1 MFEFDIL
8 CRIYNYI
15 NDAPKLKLFTSTLK
29 DSALRWF
36 MGLRDGSILNSEG
49 MKNTFLKKYHEY
61 CNTRNIKTDI
71 FKMQQL
77 EDENLEEYVER
88 FLYNLQRDRNG
99 SLNEYSIKILFLK
112 GIQEE
117 YINTLNLMSSGDI
130 SQKYFSNI
138 CDLCKKYSR
147 S

>member
-1 MFEFDIL
+1 
-8 CRIYNYI
+8 
-15 NDAPKLKLFTSTLK
+15 
-29 DSALRWF
+29 
-36 MGLRDGSILNSEG
+36 
-49 MKNTFLKKYHEY
+49 
-61 CNTRNIKTDI
+61 
-71 FKMQQL
+71 MQQL

-147 S
+147 SRVKTST